1 LDKRIKKFAQIL
13 VDHSARIV
21 PGDRVLLESTTAAA
35 PLVEA
40 LYETILDRGGHP
52 YPHMEL
58 PNQRVLFFEHA
69 GDDQLSHTPIFRK
82 LAYDEF
88 ESRFRIL
95 SETDTQALSNVDP
108 AKQALRGKAERSIL
122 EAQMRRGATKEFKW
136 VTTIFPTE
144 AYAADAGMKLKEYED
159 FVYAAVHA
167 DDKTKDPINYWTNI
181 KNEHQRMIDR
191 LEKGEKVVLQGPNV
205 DLRLSIKG
213 RKFINGYGEHNMPDG
228 EVYTGPVE
236 DSADGWVRFTYPA
249 ITQGRVVEGVEL
261 KFVEGKVVEAKASK
275 NEDFLHKMMDTDPGA
290 RYLGEFAL
298 GTNNDVDKFT
308 GNILFDEKI
317 GGTFHIA
324 LGAGYPETG
333 SKNTSQI
340 HWDMIC
346 DMRHDSRI
354 TLDNEVVYKDGEFIF

>member
-1 LDKRIKKFAQIL
+1 LDNRITKFAHIL
-13 VDHSARIV
+13 VDHSAHIV

-35 PLVEA
+35 PLIEA
-40 LYETILDRGGHP
+40 LYETILDRGGYP
-52 YPHMEL
+52 YPHIEL
-58 PNQRVLFFEHA
+58 PNQQAIFFQHA
-69 GDDQLSHTPIFRK
+69 NEEQLSHTPIFRK

-88 ESRFRIL
+88 ESRYRIL
-95 SETDTQALSNVDP
+95 SVTDTRALSNVDP
-108 AKQALRGKAERSIL
+108 AKQALHGKAVSSIL
-122 EAQMRRGATKEFKW
+122 ETQMRRGAAKEFKW

-144 AYAADAGMKLKEYED
+144 AYAAEAGMSLKDYQD

-167 DDKTKDPINYWTNI
+167 DDKTKDPIAYWQSI
-181 KNEHQRMIDR
+181 KSEQQQMIDR
-191 LEKGEKVVLQGPNV
+191 LEIGDKVVLQGPNV
-205 DLRLSIKG
+205 DLRLSIKE

-236 DSADGWVRFTYPA
+236 ESVDGWVRYTFPA

-261 KFVEGKVVEAKASK
+261 KFVEGKVMHAKATN
-275 NEDFLHKMMDTDPGA
+275 NEAFLQKMLDTDPGA
-290 RYLGEFAL
+290 RYVGEFAL
-298 GTNNDVDKFT
+298 GTNSDIDKFT

-317 GGTFHIA
+317 GGTFHLA

-346 DMRHDSRI
+346 DMRQDSQI
-354 TLDNEVVYKDGEFIF
+354 ILDNEVVYKDGQFIF